1 MSRRGDGGD
10 APAEMPRM
18 WDGDGAWRD
27 EGAPP
32 ASLPPEDEH
41 DPCARLIAASNAKPP
56 DASRRTGV
64 GGGGSTLAGEIS
76 RLERAFGGAFAARA
90 VATCADASGRTAL
103 SHAARSGDVDGLD
116 ACVRVRK
123 KEHFAGDAAPALDVG
138 DSHDVGPLTLA
149 AWQGHT
155 HVVDYLLRNG
165 ASPNRRDS
173 FGVAALHKAVGH
185 GHLGAALRILGDGG
199 ADVNLRVGDIADS
212 VPAHYRAVSRH
223 QTALHIACYPTP
235 NPKFVAAL
243 LRFGA
248 DPDVRDDLGN
258 TALHYACGACDVAAV
273 RLLTRAGADT
283 TKENTDGH
291 APGDVVP
298 TDPGCNE
305 GLVFDVLRGLD

>member
-1 MSRRGDGGD
+1 
-10 APAEMPRM
+10 
-18 WDGDGAWRD
+18 
-27 EGAPP
+27 
-32 ASLPPEDEH
+32 
-41 DPCARLIAASNAKPP
+41 
-56 DASRRTGV
+56 
-64 GGGGSTLAGEIS
+64 
-76 RLERAFGGAFAARA
+76 